1 MKYQEAVCQDEFPEM
16 TEVQRGLFLHVLANL
31 DEHIVYV
38 NSKGVIEDKLD
49 GTTWVN
55 TAYLVNWKW
64 KSDIF
69 MDIARGTGNPDP
81 HFVQFIADYAIRMGI
96 FEYEDSEFNR
106 KEFEEVMAGRCS
118 FTRLANSDK
127 PKYAFQAELAF
138 TAWMRAH
145 NRGRIDDGSKT
156 N

>member
-1 MKYQEAVCQDEFPEM
+1 MKYQEAVCRDDFPEM
-16 TEVQRGLFLHVLANL
+16 TEKQRGVFLHILANL

-38 NSKGVIEDKLD
+38 TKEGVIEDKLD

-69 MDIARGTGNPDP
+69 MAIARGTGNPDP
-81 HFVQFIADYAIRMGI
+81 HFVNFIADYAIRMNV
-96 FEYEDSEFNR
+96 FDYEDSEVSR
-106 KEFEEVMAGRCS
+106 KEFEEAMKGRCS
-118 FTRLANSDK
+118 FTKLANSEQT
-127 PKYAFQAELAF
+127 KYAFQAEIAF
-138 TAWMRAH
+138 EAWLKAH
-145 NRGRIDDGSKT
+145 NRGRIEDGIEA